1 MRSWVFCAAV
11 AAIAASAGVGAQ
23 QLQTPVKN
31 DDYWAMGRAVVQG
44 RMNVVHRP
52 QRAKNVVLLIADGMG
67 VSTVTAA
74 RIFDAQYPDDGAGRR
89 TGEENVLSFEA
100 LPHLALVKTYNT
112 DAQVGD
118 SAGTASAMNTGV
130 KTRIGYI
137 NFAAGQT
144 AEDCASPEKWPR
156 TFASM
161 AKAQGMGVGVVSTTR
176 MTHATPAAVF
186 AHVPN
191 RNWEG
196 ADRAFPNEDRAS
208 GCKDI
213 ASQLVDVSAA
223 GGIDVALAGGTN
235 QFLPIAAGGRRDDGQ
250 DLIAAWKA
258 KVPQGQFVGD
268 AGGLRG
274 LDVRAKGPVLGL
286 FNKDHM
292 SFEADRDKTKEPSL
306 SEMTAFALAKLA
318 QTSPKGFYLMIEGG
332 RIDHAHHASNPYRA
346 LSETQQFAR
355 AVETVLKSVNLDE
368 TLVLVTADHSHT
380 LSIAGYPVRGNDIL
394 GYIKSPRYGE
404 GGGTVNKDGF
414 AADDRGRPMTTLS
427 YANGPYV
434 APPLSREV
442 APNDPNYLSDKT
454 YGTASESHAG
464 EDVPLYAAGPRAHLV
479 GGVIEQNVIFHVMA
493 QALGWR

>member
-1 MRSWVFCAAV
+1 
-11 AAIAASAGVGAQ
+11 
-23 QLQTPVKN
+23 
-31 DDYWAMGRAVVQG
+31 
-44 RMNVVHRP
+44 
-52 QRAKNVVLLIADGMG
+52 
-67 VSTVTAA
+67 
-74 RIFDAQYPDDGAGRR
+74 
-89 TGEENVLSFEA
+89 
-100 LPHLALVKTYNT
+100 
-112 DAQVGD
+112 
-118 SAGTASAMNTGV
+118 MNTGV

-137 NFAAGQT
+137 NFTADQT
-144 AEDCASPEKWPR
+144 DQDCGTPAKWPR
-156 TFASM
+156 TFAEM
-161 AKAQGMGVGVVSTTR
+161 AKSQGMGVGVVTTTR
-176 MTHATPAAVF
+176 ITHATPAAVF

-196 ADRAFPNEDRAS
+196 ADRAFPAADRAK

-235 QFLPIAAGGRRDDGQ
+235 QFLPTASGGRRDDGL

-258 KVPQGQFVGD
+258 RTPQGQFVGD

-274 LDVRAKGPVLGL
+274 LDARTKGPVLGL

-292 SFEADRDKTKEPSL
+292 TFEADRDKAKEPSL
-306 SEMTAFALAKLA
+306 SEMTTFALAKLER
-318 QTSPKGFYLMIEGG
+318 TSPKGFYLMVEGG

-346 LSETQQFAR
+346 LSETQQFAQ
-355 AVETVLKSVNLDE
+355 AVETVLKTVNLDE

-380 LSIAGYPVRGNDIL
+380 LSMAGYPVRGNDIL

-404 GGGTVNKDGF
+404 GGGNVNKDGF

-434 APPLSREV
+434 APPLSRELV
-442 APNDPNYLSDKT
+442 PNDPNYLSDKT
-454 YGTASESHAG
+454 YGTGSESHGG
-464 EDVPLYAAGPRAHLV
+464 EDVALYATGSRAHLV

-493 QALGWR
+493 EALGWR

>member
-1 MRSWVFCAAV
+1 MRSWVLGAAMVAV
-11 AAIAASAGVGAQ
+11 ASSSGASAQQMQTSAQ
-23 QLQTPVKN
+23 G
-31 DDYWAMGRAVVQG
+31 DDYWAMGRAAVQG
-44 RMNVVHRP
+44 RLKVVHRP
-52 QRAKNVVLLIADGMG
+52 QRAKNVVLMIGDGMG
-67 VSTVTAA
+67 VATVTAA
-74 RIFDAQYPDDGAGRR
+74 RIFDGQYPDDGKAKR
-89 TGEENVLSFEA
+89 TGEENTLSFEA

-137 NFAAGQT
+137 NFAADQT
-144 AEDCASPEKWPR
+144 AEDCATPAKWPR
-156 TFASM
+156 TFADM
-161 AKAQGMGVGVVSTTR
+161 AKAQGMGVGVVTTTR
-176 MTHATPAAVF
+176 ITHATPAAVF

-196 ADRAFPNEDRAS
+196 ADRAFPKDDRAK

-213 ASQLVDVSAA
+213 ASQFVDVAAA

-235 QFLPIAAGGRRDDGQ
+235 QFLPTAAGGRRDDGQ

-258 KVPQGQFVGD
+258 RVPQGQFVGD
-268 AGGLRG
+268 ASGLRG
-274 LDVRAKGPVLGL
+274 LDARAKGPVLGL
-286 FNKDHM
+286 FTKDHLT
-292 SFEADRDKTKEPSL
+292 FEADRDKTKEPSL

-318 QTSPKGFYLMIEGG
+318 RTSPKGFYLMVEGG

-355 AVETVLKSVNLDE
+355 AVETVLKTVNLDE

-380 LSIAGYPVRGNDIL
+380 LSMAGYPVRGNDIL

-414 AADDRGRPMTTLS
+414 AADDRGQPMTTLS

-442 APNDPNYLSDKT
+442 VPNDPNYLSSKT
-454 YGTASESHAG
+454 YGTGSESHGG

-493 QALGWR
+493 EALGWR